1 MLPATRMKIAAATKK
16 QFLWLTCA
24 NKSSSEVCEAAFA
37 RNTDEQLKTGYRCDP
52 TSKSNLKIIA
62 KKVKLIHGASHHM
75 NWKKTG
81 RVKRVRL

>member
-1 MLPATRMKIAAATKK
+1 MKIAAATKK
-16 QFLWLTCA
+16 QFLWLTCT
-24 NKSSSEVCEAAFA
+24 NKGSSEACEAALPA
-37 RNTDEQLKTGYRCDP
+37 QGITDEQLKTGYRCDP

-62 KKVKLIHGASHHM
+62 KKVILIHGASHHM